1 MGESWDDQTGDLA
14 GGGLVDAAHRREEW
28 TVQLSYPQAMVPQHA
43 ETFCSWA
50 RRLRGK
56 LLDARPAADLKDD
69 QSAVVIEK
77 FEFGNQED
85 AAEFCRYT
93 CQALEKWSGACT
105 ERRYTMK
112 LRGRIKFDGKH
123 EGRIGSARARSTD
136 TD

>member
-1 MGESWDDQTGDLA
+1 MSDSFDGDSL
-14 GGGLVDAAHRREEW
+14 GGGLLGGIQRREEW
-28 TVQLSYPQAMVPQHA
+28 TVQLTYPQAMVPQHA

-56 LLDARPAADLKDD
+56 LLETHPAADLKDD
-69 QSAVVIEK
+69 QSVVVIEK

-105 ERRYTMK
+105 DRRYTLK

-123 EGRIGSARARSTD
+123 EGRIGSARAGSAED
-136 TD
+136 K

>member
-1 MGESWDDQTGDLA
+1 MNDSVDGNLA
-14 GGGLVDAAHRREEW
+14 GLDLVAAAHRREEW
-28 TVQLSYPQAMVPQHA
+28 TVQLSYPQAMVPRHA
-43 ETFCSWA
+43 ESFCSWA

-56 LLDARPAADLKDD
+56 LIDARPAADLKDD
-69 QSAVVIEK
+69 QSVVVIEQ
-77 FEFGNQED
+77 FEFRNQED

-123 EGRIGSARARSTD
+123 EGRVGSARARSSETD
-136 TD
+136 

>member
-1 MGESWDDQTGDLA
+1 MSDSLDGDLL
-14 GGGLVDAAHRREEW
+14 GGDLLGGIQRREEW
-28 TVQLSYPQAMVPQHA
+28 TVQLTYPQAMVPQHA

-56 LLDARPAADLKDD
+56 LLETHPAADLKDD
-69 QSAVVIEK
+69 QSVVVIEK

-105 ERRYTMK
+105 DRRYTLK

-123 EGRIGSARARSTD
+123 EGRIGSARAGSAD
-136 TD
+136 DK

>member
-1 MGESWDDQTGDLA
+1 MSDSLDGDPLGGDLL
-14 GGGLVDAAHRREEW
+14 GGIQRREEW
-28 TVQLSYPQAMVPQHA
+28 TVQLTYPQAMVPQHA

-56 LLDARPAADLKDD
+56 LLETRPAADLKDD
-69 QSAVVIEK
+69 QSVVVIEK

-105 ERRYTMK
+105 DRRYTLK

-123 EGRIGSARARSTD
+123 EGRIGSARAGSTD
-136 TD
+136 AG

>member
-1 MGESWDDQTGDLA
+1 MSDPVGD
-14 GGGLVDAAHRREEW
+14 AHRREEW
-28 TVQLSYPQAMVPQHA
+28 TVQLTYPQAMVPQHA

-56 LLDARPAADLKDD
+56 LLESKQAADLKDG
-69 QSAVVIEK
+69 QSVVVVEK
-77 FEFGNQED
+77 FAFGNQED
-85 AAEFCRYT
+85 AGEFCRYT

-123 EGRIGSARARSTD
+123 EGRVGSARARAGEGD
-136 TD
+136 G